1 MITKFKNKQ
10 NKIAVIG
17 LGYVG
22 LPIALAFAK
31 HFKVIG
37 FDISQ
42 PRIDLMRNGV
52 DPSKE
57 LDAEEFQDRDIFF
70 TADAADLKEGN
81 FFIVTVPTPVD
92 EHYVP
97 DLSYVLSASRL
108 VGSALK

>member
-1 MITKFKNKQ
+1 MITKFRNKQ
-10 NKIAVIG
+10 SKIAVIG

-57 LDAEEFQDRDIFF
+57 LDAEEFQNRDIFF
-70 TADAADLKEGN
+70 TDN
-81 FFIVTVPTPVD
+81 PTQSQIQAFQSNH
-92 EHYVP
+92 E
-97 DLSYVLSASRL
+97 VLCQVSLDKYHS
-108 VGSALK
+108 SQ